1 MEVSLITFI
10 TDTAFLA
17 GADIPVSAGTYD
29 TISFNRHTGKY
40 CFGCSVKSGLGLED
54 LERINA
60 SAYPVPAEEIITF
73 VADTK
78 DFELI
83 ITDLNGKVMMKTT
96 SSTVNIS
103 SFASGTYL
111 YQLKSGNRVGSG
123 KLIKK

>member
-1 MEVSLITFI
+1 MPQKKERNHTYSLFEKTNLLRSF
-10 TDTAFLA
+10 
-17 GADIPVSAGTYD
+17 ADS
-29 TISFNRHTGKY
+29 
-40 CFGCSVKSGLGLED
+40 
-54 LERINA
+54 
-60 SAYPVPAEEIITF
+60 
-73 VADTK
+73 K